1 MSIEKVR
8 EYLKKYGREN
18 DIMEF
23 DQSSATVEL
32 AAKAIGCEPERI
44 AKSITLKLPDETPIM
59 IVAAGN
65 AKIDNHKY
73 KSFFGT
79 KAKMLG
85 YDEVEPLIGYAVGGV
100 CPFAVNSGVRIFLDE
115 SLKAFDYVYPAA
127 GSQNSA
133 IKLSIDELCDLA
145 KPEGWADVC
154 KLPQSGL

>member
-154 KLPQSGL
+154 KLPQSEL